1 MERRYLNCYT
11 PVSIGNRTVVK
22 LTVKNVQAS
31 YQVPARVSRLTYIKI
46 KRLIDEG
53 MFLNFSD
60 FTRKAIED
68 ELAIVGETEIIS
80 VKQASVQEAREK
92 IEEYLK
98 QRQGPVYPSQI
109 ADHYGLELEP
119 VFAAVKQLIAEGKA
133 KEAE

>member
-1 MERRYLNCYT
+1 M
-11 PVSIGNRTVVK
+11 VVE
-22 LTVKNVQAS
+22 LTLKVQAS
-31 YQVPARVSRLTYIKI
+31 YQVPARVSRSTYMKI
-46 KRLIDEG
+46 KRLVDEG

-68 ELAIVGETEIIS
+68 ELAMLGETEIVS
-80 VKQASVQEAREK
+80 VEETSVQEARDR

-98 QRQGPVYPSQI
+98 QHQGPVYPSEI

-119 VFAAVKQLIAEGKA
+119 VFEAVKQLMAEGKV